1 MISWL
6 LLGALFQLDP
16 VASERE
22 WRQEIVASPS
32 AFAPLFNLGFLCFNT
47 GRFAEAE
54 PLLRRAAAVN
64 PKDFNTH
71 YVLGTVLQRLERRDE
86 ALRAWRR
93 ALALRPD
100 HVRLMKVMSVE
111 YAAGRYFTESAE
123 LARRV
128 VQLEPAD
135 DQGWLLAT
143 KALAEAQQFDAALTL
158 ARQAYAKFPT
168 NPRLAFEVAFLLH
181 RQGRWADAA
190 PPLEAAMQSDPN
202 YEEPWYLYGDVLLK
216 QEQPAKAVPF
226 FEKAIALRPEYL
238 PARLA
243 LARAFM
249 SLEQWEP
256 AKQQLAAAAQAR
268 PDDPQPPLLL
278 SQVLFRLGDEAG
290 ARQAKEKSLLLRR
303 ANPAA
308 QEALQ
313 NRAFRP

>member
-22 WRQEIVASPS
+22 WRQELVATPT

-54 PLLRRAAAVN
+54 PLLRRAAAAN

-71 YVLGTVLQRLERRDE
+71 YVHGMVLQRLDRRDE
-86 ALRAWRR
+86 ALRSWRR

-111 YAAGRYFTESAE
+111 YTAGRYFTEAAG

-128 VQLEPAD
+128 VELEPAD
-135 DQGWLLAT
+135 DQGWLLAI
-143 KALAEAQQFDAALTL
+143 KALVEAQQYAAAYTL
-158 ARQAYAKFPT
+158 GQQAQAKFPA
-168 NPRLAFEVAFLLH
+168 NPRVAFELAFLLH

-190 PPLEAAMQSDPN
+190 PLLEAAMQADPN

-216 QEQPAKAVPF
+216 QEQPAKAIPF

-238 PARLA
+238 PARMA

-249 SLEQWEP
+249 SLEQWEK
-256 AKQQLAAAAQAR
+256 AIEQLAAAAQVR

-278 SQVLFRLGDEAG
+278 SQVLFRLGDEAA